1 MQLLRRG
8 KCSHPIGGE
17 ARQRSEFAPIT
28 EGEYHY
34 LLGIIVNQYNVEAI
48 DLLNGI
54 PQAYYWVVGSGDRGR
69 ADGV

>member
-1 MQLLRRG
+1 M
-8 KCSHPIGGE
+8 
-17 ARQRSEFAPIT
+17 T
-28 EGEYHY
+28 EGGYHH
-34 LLGIIVNQYNVEAI
+34 LLGIIVNHYNVEAI